1 MKSSVVFLAA
11 ASGLLAAC
19 NPSPEDFGPQ
29 REDVI
34 DARANSQEQD
44 QVDTQALT
52 VSPPDSINYVLPV
65 GQRKFEE
72 WIVEF
77 RPEGDPDT
85 LCVVA
90 YATEEMQCWKAP
102 SNE

>member
-1 MKSSVVFLAA
+1 MKSSAVFLAA

-34 DARANSQEQD
+34 VERENSSPTNSPTNS
-44 QVDTQALT
+44 VDYEIE
-52 VSPPDSINYVLPV
+52 VSNGWVNEPI
-65 GQRKFEE
+65 
-72 WIVEF
+72 IEF

-85 LCVVA
+85 LCVIVRRIDKM
-90 YATEEMQCWKAP
+90 ECWTAP
-102 SNE
+102 VNE